1 MFTTYD
7 IQGIV
12 RQRFKPGSAVVD
24 LKFKEVFRFS
34 MEQDA
39 KVVHAYPS
47 MFRSASK
54 EEEAILLSS
63 GQDHVQ
69 LHVKDDG
76 SSR

>member
-39 KVVHAYPS
+39 KVVHEYPD
-47 MFRSASK
+47 MFRPASK
-54 EEEAILLSS
+54 EEEAKLKTS
-63 GQDHVQ
+63 
-69 LHVKDDG
+69 KDDHAPL
-76 SSR
+76 